1 MIQLGGDEGQMGSR
15 PLPRMR
21 VRRKPWNVA
30 RIAGRFVD
38 AIAEIEAQREPWA
51 QHWDEQN
58 ALAVAESG
66 PLWLVL
72 GDSVGQGIGASTPSN
87 GFVPEVIDR
96 LRDATALQWRVV
108 NLAMTGARISHVVND
123 QLPAMRTAMLEP
135 TVTTCMI
142 GFNDF
147 IGRTRIETIDRGGR
161 ELVNQVPDGTLFGR
175 VGGPRFVKRS
185 NTLARVLDDGAASGK
200 IALFHPYQWTEATDV
215 MARDRIHL
223 NDRGYKLLANT
234 IFEAIV
240 EHGHVKQGADGQSGE
255 PTTPAE

>member
-1 MIQLGGDEGQMGSR
+1 MTHPDGSENQMGSR
-15 PLPRMR
+15 QLPRLR

-30 RIAGRFVD
+30 RIAGRFID

-51 QHWDEQN
+51 QHWDEHN
-58 ALAVAESG
+58 ARALAASG

-72 GDSVGQGIGASTPSN
+72 GDSVAQGIGASSPSN

-96 LRDATALQWRVV
+96 LTDTTGQPWRVV

-123 QLPAMRTAMLEP
+123 QLPAIRAVSLEP
-135 TVTTCMI
+135 AVTTCMI

-147 IGRTRIETIDRGGR
+147 IGRTRVETIDRGAR
-161 ELVNQVPDGTLFGR
+161 ELVDQVPEDTLFGR

-185 NTLARVLDDGAASGK
+185 AALGQVLDAGAESGK
-200 IALFHPYQWTEATDV
+200 ISLFHPYRWPEATDV

-223 NDRGYKLLANT
+223 NDRGYKFLANT
-234 IFEAIV
+234 IFEAMVDHGAV
-240 EHGHVKQGADGQSGE
+240 E
-255 PTTPAE
+255 PAE